1 MHKESTQR
9 LTPQEAVDE
18 PLDMAELRAWIL
30 SASNSEL
37 NEFIARVPASHNYFT
52 FAAEERNR
60 RQTRKIIWL
69 TVVSAVAACVAA
81 VVGLIALPQACS
93 RERLDAPHLNDSP
106 APLQESPSSAQE
118 SPQKDTTAPP
128 RS

>member
-37 NEFIARVPASHNYFT
+37 NEFIARS
-52 FAAEERNR
+52 
-60 RQTRKIIWL
+60 
-69 TVVSAVAACVAA
+69 C
-81 VVGLIALPQACS
+81 IA
-93 RERLDAPHLNDSP
+93 
-106 APLQESPSSAQE
+106 
-118 SPQKDTTAPP
+118 
-128 RS
+128 